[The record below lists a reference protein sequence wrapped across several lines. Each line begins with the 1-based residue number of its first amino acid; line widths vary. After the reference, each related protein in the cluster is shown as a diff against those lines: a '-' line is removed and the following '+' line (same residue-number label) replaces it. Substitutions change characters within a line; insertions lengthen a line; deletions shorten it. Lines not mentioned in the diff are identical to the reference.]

1 VSALHVSLYDELVAK
16 PARPTRPDLDGLLCA
31 LILVPQS
38 YSRNRFFRLF
48 EDHEARRARRRA
60 SRVRGVIRQL
70 TAGKAEILGE
80 QVLDD
85 GQVLLRYRIADLAFE
100 RTTALSQLEAAAL
113 RCALHRAGVGQLEDS
128 DRELV
133 TEALRRLGAD
143 LPLVA

>member
-1 VSALHVSLYDELVAK
+1 
-16 PARPTRPDLDGLLCA
+16 LLCA

-48 EDHEARRARRRA
+48 EDPEARRARRRA
-60 SRVRGVIRQL
+60 SRVRGMIRQL
-70 TAGKAEILGE
+70 LTNKAELLGE

-85 GQVLLRYRIADLAFE
+85 GQVLLRYRIRDLAFE
-100 RTTALSQLEAAAL
+100 RSTALSQLEAAAL
-113 RCALHRAGVGQLEDS
+113 RVALHRAGKGDLNDA

-133 TEALRRLGAD
+133 EEALKRLGAA

>member
-1 VSALHVSLYDELVAK
+1 MAPRAPS
-16 PARPTRPDLDGLLCA
+16 RPDLDGLLCA

-48 EDHEARRARRRA
+48 EDKEARRARRRA
-60 SRVRGVIRQL
+60 SRVRGMIRQL
-70 TAGKAEILGE
+70 LTNKAEMLGE

-85 GQVLLRYRIADLAFE
+85 GQVLLRYRIVDLAFE

-113 RCALHRAGVGQLEDS
+113 RCALHRAGKGELADH

-133 TEALRRLGAD
+133 EEALKRLGAD